1 MPLDASLGRRKYEF
15 VMLGNHGLNWL
26 EALFVFLGR
35 QRRARNLDISGV
47 IN

>member
-1 MPLDASLGRRKYEF
+1 MPLYASLGRRQYEF
-15 VMLGNHGLNWL
+15 VMLGDHCLNWL
-26 EALFVFLGR
+26 KVLFVLFSR